1 MSWTALTAH
10 RAQLGEGPFWDAPDQ
25 ALYWVDIAG
34 RQALRLCGE
43 RLQAWQLP
51 EPVSAFIPCERGD
64 ALVTLSSG
72 VYRLDLGSAPAAPR
86 LSLLCVAD
94 PQPGNRAN
102 EARCDAQGRLW
113 LGTMQNNI
121 GEQGEDLPVRRR
133 SGGLFRI
140 DTQARVTPL
149 LQGLG
154 IPNTLL
160 WNEDGSRLYFADS
173 LDGTLYQYPI
183 ASDGRLE
190 PAHSWFGPHPR
201 GVPDGSA
208 MDAQGYIWNARWD
221 GGCLLRLAPDG
232 EVDRVLELPVS
243 RPTSCVFG
251 GADLKTLYIT
261 SAASPLDHPLD
272 GAVLAVQVDTP
283 GSLCHR
289 FAG

>member
-43 RLQAWQLP
+43 RLLAWQLP

-160 WNEDGSRLYFADS
+160 WSEDASRLYFADS
-173 LDGTLYQYPI
+173 LEGTLYQYPI

-190 PAHSWFGPHPR
+190 PARSWFGPHPR

-272 GAVLAVQVDTP
+272 GAVLAVRVDTP
-283 GSLCHR
+283 GMLCHR